1 MPHTYTND
9 IVTFYEDAGEGEPVV
24 LIHGHSLD
32 GRMWGYQVP
41 ALVEAGFRVVRHD
54 VRGHGRTMVPPE
66 GYTWENYATDL
77 AELLDHLNVERP
89 AAQSLDVPAAHIV
102 GLSMGG
108 GIALQFALDYPE
120 RVLSLT
126 LVDSAL
132 PGFGYSD
139 AIGNTIQALREAVEA
154 EGVWPAFQRLWLTHP
169 LFDGVRAKPEA
180 YALIEEMVRGFQAPE
195 YVRREEEAAEPEAT
209 PAPQIIDRLGEISA
223 RTLVVVGENDIDDFR
238 LIAEILS
245 ATIPGARQVV
255 LPGCGHMVPMEDPDA
270 FNRLL
275 VDFLSG
281 H

>member
-1 MPHTYTND
+1 MPHTYTNG
-9 IVTFYEDAGEGEPVV
+9 IVTSYEDDGDGEPVV

-32 GRMWGYQVP
+32 KRMWGYQVP
-41 ALVEAGFRVVRHD
+41 ALVEAGFRAVRHD
-54 VRGHGRTMVPPE
+54 VRGHGRTMVPPK

-77 AELLDHLNVERP
+77 AELLDHLNVER
-89 AAQSLDVPAAHIV
+89 AHVV

-139 AIGNTIQALREAVEA
+139 AIGNTIQALRAAVEA

-169 LFDGVRAKPEA
+169 LFDGVRARPEA
-180 YALIEEMVRGFQAPE
+180 YALVEEMVRGFQAPE
-195 YVRREEEAAEPEAT
+195 YVRRGGEAAEPEAA
-209 PAPQIIDRLGEISA
+209 PAPPIIDRLGEISA

-238 LIAEILS
+238 LIAEIL
-245 ATIPGARQVV
+245 AGTIPGARQVV

-275 VDFLSG
+275 LDFLSG